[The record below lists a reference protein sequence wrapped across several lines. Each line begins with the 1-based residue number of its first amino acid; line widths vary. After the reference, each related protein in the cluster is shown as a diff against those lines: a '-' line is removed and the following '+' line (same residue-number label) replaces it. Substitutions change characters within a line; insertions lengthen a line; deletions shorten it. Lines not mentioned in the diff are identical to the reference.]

1 VGGKREV
8 EGSDLLKMRYPRWR
22 RVRMVSTWRSPRRRV
37 TLTPS
42 TKKWSDSSMS
52 LVKGMETLKRDATG
66 GRLGM
71 L

>member
-1 VGGKREV
+1 M
-8 EGSDLLKMRYPRWR
+8 LKMRYPRWW
-22 RVRMVSTWRSPRRRV
+22 RVRMVSTWQSPRRRV

-42 TKKWSDSSMS
+42 IKKWSDSSML
-52 LVKGMETLKRDATG
+52 LVKGMEPLKCDATG